1 MASTVR
7 HDQHDSA
14 QARLDVWVSRLLR
27 VPEITTSTDRS
38 AEAQRAFS
46 FAMVLSGL
54 RCILSYLVFPILL
67 PALGLGITASVGA
80 VIGIPVGVLALFFD
94 IRGIRRFWVANYRY
108 KWQMTVVYLAVIG
121 LVSYLV
127 IQDFVRLIA

>member
-1 MASTVR
+1 MASTIR
-7 HDQHDSA
+7 HNQDDA
-14 QARLDVWVSRLLR
+14 ARARLDLWVSRLLR
-27 VPEITTSTDRS
+27 VPEITTNADRS

-108 KWQMTVVYLAVIG
+108 KWHMTVIYLAVIG
-121 LVSYLV
+121 LVTYLV
-127 IQDFVRLIA
+127 IQDFIRLIG

>member
-1 MASTVR
+1 MSTTVR
-7 HDQHDSA
+7 PDHDDA
-14 QARLDVWVSRLLR
+14 ARARLDLWVSRLLR
-27 VPEITTSTDRS
+27 VPEITTSPERS

-54 RCILSYLVFPILL
+54 RCILSYLVFPVLL

-80 VIGIPVGVLALFFD
+80 VIGIPVGALALIFD

-108 KWQMTVVYLAVIG
+108 KWQMTAIYLAVIG

-127 IQDFVRLIA
+127 IQDIVRLIG